1 MSADPLEYSQR
12 LEYSRRRFFAS
23 AGTAFASVAAVK
35 EAFAQTVKQISADT
49 PAWHTDD
56 GYWAKMRQHFMLEEG
71 LGYLNNGT
79 VGPTPAPVYRN
90 LVEYWRLMAVNPNEN
105 SAPQQ
110 GRMEQIREK
119 AGRLLGAYP
128 DEIAIMRNAT
138 ESNNLVAQGID
149 LKPDDEVLIG
159 YLEHDSNR
167 QPWLVKAKRH
177 GIVVK
182 EVPVQTPPKS
192 PEEILN
198 AFAAAITP
206 KTRAIATTHC
216 DTVTGTYAPIKELAR
231 LAHSKGL
238 FCFADGAQVI
248 GMMPINVHDLEVDT
262 YATTCHKW
270 LCSPAG
276 TGLLYVRR
284 EMQERIWPNIV
295 TENWWSFKDAR
306 KYEHVSR
313 RPWPVVAALED
324 AIDFYEAVG
333 PVRVEQRIRALSS
346 HLRSQAAEI
355 PHVKLYT
362 SNDPQLSG
370 AMTSLGMDNVS
381 PLRLREYLRQRFDVY
396 TAERAMG
403 VRYPAD
409 PHGVEGIRV
418 STHYYNTFEQ
428 VEWVLQGLREL
439 SSGKAA

>member
-1 MSADPLEYSQR
+1 MSNDPLDH
-12 LEYSRRRFFAS
+12 SRRRFFAR
-23 AGTAFASVAAVK
+23 AGALFGSVAAVK
-35 EAFAQTVKQISADT
+35 EAFADTVQQISADK
-49 PAWHTDD
+49 PAWNTDD
-56 GYWAKMRQHFMLEEG
+56 GYWAKMRGRFLLEEG

-79 VGPTPAPVYRN
+79 VGPTPTVVYRN
-90 LVEYWRLMAVNPNEN
+90 LLEYWRLMAVNPNEN
-105 SAPQQ
+105 STPLQA
-110 GRMEQIREK
+110 RMGLIRDK
-119 AGRLLGAYP
+119 AAQLLGAYP

-149 LKPDDEVLIG
+149 LKAGDEVLIG

-182 EVPVQTPPKS
+182 EVTIQTPPKS
-192 PEEILN
+192 PAEILN
-198 AFAAAITP
+198 AFEAAITP

-216 DTVTGTYAPIKELAR
+216 DTVTGAYAPIKELAR

-238 FCFADGAQVI
+238 YCFADGAQVI
-248 GMMPINVHDLEVDT
+248 GMIPVDVHDLGVDT

-284 EMQERIWPNIV
+284 EMQEKIWPNIV
-295 TENWWSFKDAR
+295 TENWWTFKDSR

-324 AIDFYEAVG
+324 AIDFYNAVG
-333 PVRVEQRIRALSS
+333 KARIEQRVRALSN

-362 SNDPQLSG
+362 SNDPRLSG
-370 AMTSLGMDNVS
+370 AMTSLGMDNVA
-381 PLRLREYLRQRFDVY
+381 PVRLREYLRQRFDIY
-396 TAERAMG
+396 TAERAKG
-403 VRYPAD
+403 ITYPAD
-409 PHGVEGIRV
+409 PHGVEGIRI

-428 VEWVLQGLREL
+428 VEKVLQGLREL
-439 SSGKAA
+439 SGAKAA